1 MGACSDTVSVETSDP
16 IPSAPVLSVSGD
28 LVDYP
33 VMKEGMGR
41 LARRVALALQ
51 DEALRQRVFDAL
63 QASDIP
69 ENKLHFRTL
78 LGDDDVGLRQ
88 SIRVASSLQEGALN
102 ASLDSLVDL
111 EFYVPVAEHRAA
123 WTGDEDVIVVSFP
136 DDDGSQ
142 PVGFDLQ
149 GRPVALTAE
158 APPSIPALVLTPVET
173 DFSPRARTGGAGTSS
188 YADSAW
194 FMTYAWIPDTHE
206 GWGMGSPEFEVH
218 TFQVQPSAIIEDVIC
233 SGADMSAPYYW
244 DMNSSTWSGNVMLAT
259 QAILDTVHLEFQMWE
274 DDSGA
279 CTTSGGR
286 PPKTSSSVWS
296 ELESWAK
303 AIVNLELQLVAGQV
317 WQTKVN
323 AWITAASL
331 TYALGSGVME
341 DDFVGVM
348 EGPLF
353 GCWYTDDENEFRIY
367 EEDGGALKGKA
378 DVEVTYGIRNPLCP
392 VTASISGPNLVY
404 NCDPQPPTPDPATY
418 YVDVTGG
425 DGSISYQWYEDG
437 SPKGTSSSHQLVN
450 YSVGTR
456 EVSVKVTRGGSI
468 DWDYYFVTVQ
478 DEDPSE
484 SPNCLAE

>member
-1 MGACSDTVSVETSDP
+1 
-16 IPSAPVLSVSGD
+16 
-28 LVDYP
+28 
-33 VMKEGMGR
+33 
-41 LARRVALALQ
+41 
-51 DEALRQRVFDAL
+51 
-63 QASDIP
+63 
-69 ENKLHFRTL
+69 
-78 LGDDDVGLRQ
+78 
-88 SIRVASSLQEGALN
+88 
-102 ASLDSLVDL
+102 
-111 EFYVPVAEHRAA
+111 
-123 WTGDEDVIVVSFP
+123 
-136 DDDGSQ
+136 
-142 PVGFDLQ
+142 
-149 GRPVALTAE
+149 
-158 APPSIPALVLTPVET
+158 
-173 DFSPRARTGGAGTSS
+173 
-188 YADSAW
+188 
-194 FMTYAWIPDTHE
+194 
-206 GWGMGSPEFEVH
+206 
-218 TFQVQPSAIIEDVIC
+218 
-233 SGADMSAPYYW
+233 
-244 DMNSSTWSGNVMLAT
+244 MLAT

-392 VTASISGPNLVY
+392 VTASISGPNPVY